1 MYQLDLLVQQYE
13 SEMGKLKQSQEEQ
26 KKDIHSMIQAL
37 NIQRDEKNVIEKQLE
52 EKIILIEQM
61 KIKYDIEKNEMKSN
75 NQAEINKLILE
86 IDRLTKKIEDL
97 DY

>member
-1 MYQLDLLVQQYE
+1 
-13 SEMGKLKQSQEEQ
+13 MGKLKQSQEEQ

-37 NIQRDEKNVIEKQLE
+37 NIQRDEKNSIEKQLD
-52 EKIILIEQM
+52 EKILLIEQM

>member
-1 MYQLDLLVQQYE
+1 MFQLDLLVQQYE

-52 EKIILIEQM
+52 DKIILIEQM

>member
-52 EKIILIEQM
+52 DKIILIEQM

>member
-1 MYQLDLLVQQYE
+1 
-13 SEMGKLKQSQEEQ
+13 MGKLKQSQEEQ

-37 NIQRDEKNVIEKQLE
+37 KIQRDEKNSIEKQLD
-52 EKIILIEQM
+52 EKILLIEQM

>member
-1 MYQLDLLVQQYE
+1 
-13 SEMGKLKQSQEEQ
+13 
-26 KKDIHSMIQAL
+26 MIQAL

>member
-1 MYQLDLLVQQYE
+1 
-13 SEMGKLKQSQEEQ
+13 MGKLKQSQEEQ

-37 NIQRDEKNVIEKQLE
+37 NIQRDEKNSIEKQLD
-52 EKIILIEQM
+52 EKILLIEQM
-61 KIKYDIEKNEMKSN
+61 KIKYDIEMNEMKSN

>member
-52 EKIILIEQM
+52 DKILLIEQM

>member
-1 MYQLDLLVQQYE
+1 
-13 SEMGKLKQSQEEQ
+13 MGKLKQSQEEQ

-37 NIQRDEKNVIEKQLE
+37 NIQRDEKNSIEKQLD
-52 EKIILIEQM
+52 EKILLIEQM
-61 KIKYDIEKNEMKSN
+61 KIKYDIEKNEMKNN

>member
-1 MYQLDLLVQQYE
+1 
-13 SEMGKLKQSQEEQ
+13 MGKLKQSQEEQ

-52 EKIILIEQM
+52 DKIILIEQM